1 MIEIMKKGTWKND
14 NDGHGDYF
22 VTNAGQTYTFA
33 GIDENGIAWFKCRY
47 EAELI
52 EQNQLIEA

>member
-1 MIEIMKKGTWKND
+1 MKKGTWKND

-22 VTNAGQTYTFA
+22 VTISGQIYTLA
-33 GIDENGIAWFKCRY
+33 GIDEDGTPWFKCRN

-52 EQNQLIEA
+52 EQDQLIEA